1 MPLTAEQVQS
11 RLRDW
16 IEANIEGWSNVKLR
30 ALNVTLG
37 AGFSAE
43 IFFVEVT
50 YTDAGGPQKRTL
62 VVRRQPQDHE
72 VVFGSSLEL
81 QGQMIAALDTLGS
94 VKVPDWI
101 GMELDPSV
109 LDMPFLI
116 MGQVDG
122 QAATQNPN
130 YNSAGWLAE
139 MTPQQRGHA
148 WENAIKAYAVM
159 EKIDWQRDGFGFM
172 ARPDWGKPGLDQYL
186 GYIEA
191 WYAACRKGR
200 DMPFVDAAI
209 GYIRANQ
216 PENTEINVL
225 WGDSTPSNV
234 MFAGDGSV
242 NALIDW
248 ELAALGPSEL
258 DLAWWLYFD
267 DLFSRRFGVERLEGL
282 PSRDKSIAIWE
293 AATGRTAQHMDYYDV
308 VVALRMALVV
318 VGAFDRQV
326 GAGNIAADNKSLNA
340 NFMTLYLAERL
351 GMDLPELGPDFY
363 AFMSNMTPVDQK
375 EDAVKN
381 NAS

>member
-1 MPLTAEQVQS
+1 MTPSQVRE

-16 IEANIEGWSNVKLR
+16 LEANVDGWRNVRIEPLE
-30 ALNVTLG
+30 VTTG
-37 AGFSAE
+37 SGFSAQ
-43 IFFVEVT
+43 IFFVDVE
-50 YTDAGGPQKRTL
+50 YTSPNGPQSKTL

-81 QGQMIAALDTLGS
+81 QGQMIAALDALGS
-94 VKVPDWI
+94 IPVPEWI
-101 GMELDPSV
+101 GMELDPAV
-109 LDMPFLI
+109 LEMPFI
-116 MGQVDG
+116 VMGRVDG
-122 QAATQNPN
+122 HAATQNPN
-130 YNSAGWLAE
+130 YNKAGWLCE
-139 MTPQQRGHA
+139 MSPDQRA
-148 WENAIKAYAVM
+148 ATWRNAVEAFAGM
-159 EKIDWQRDGFGFM
+159 AQIDWQDDGFGFM
-172 ARPDWGKPGLDQYL
+172 TRADWGTPGLDQYL

-191 WYAACRKGR
+191 WYNACRKNR
-200 DMPFVDAAI
+200 DMPYVDAAI
-209 GYIRANQ
+209 DYIRKHQ
-216 PENTEINVL
+216 PTDTPVNVL

-234 MFAGDGSV
+234 MFAQDGRV

-248 ELAALGPSEL
+248 ELAALGPAEL

-282 PSRDKSIAIWE
+282 PTRDETVAIWE
-293 AATGRTAQHMDYYDV
+293 AATGRKALHLKYYDV

-326 GAGNIAADNKSLNA
+326 AMDNIPSTNKSLNA

-375 EDAVKN
+375 QET
-381 NAS
+381 

>member
-1 MPLTAEQVQS
+1 MTPSQVRE

-16 IEANIEGWSNVKLR
+16 LEANVDGWRDVRIEPLE
-30 ALNVTLG
+30 VTTG
-37 AGFSAE
+37 SGFSAQ
-43 IFFVEVT
+43 IFFVDVE
-50 YTDAGGPQKRTL
+50 YTSPNGPQSKTL

-81 QGQMIAALDTLGS
+81 QGQMIAALDALGS
-94 VKVPDWI
+94 IPVPEWI
-101 GMELDPSV
+101 GMELDPAV
-109 LDMPFLI
+109 LEMPFI
-116 MGQVDG
+116 VMGRVDG
-122 QAATQNPN
+122 HAATQNPN
-130 YNSAGWLAE
+130 YNKAGWLYD
-139 MTPQQRGHA
+139 MSPDQRA
-148 WENAIKAYAVM
+148 ATWRNAVEAYAGM
-159 EKIDWQRDGFGFM
+159 AQIDWQENGFGFM
-172 ARPDWGKPGLDQYL
+172 ARPDWGAPGLDQYL

-191 WYAACRKGR
+191 WYNACRKNR
-200 DMPFVDAAI
+200 DMPYVDAAMD
-209 GYIRANQ
+209 YIRKHQ
-216 PENTEINVL
+216 PTDTPVNVL

-234 MFAGDGSV
+234 MFAQDGRV

-248 ELAALGPSEL
+248 ELAALGPAEL

-282 PSRDKSIAIWE
+282 PTRDETVAIWE
-293 AATGRTAQHMDYYDV
+293 AANGRKADHLEYYDV

-326 GAGNIAADNKSLNA
+326 AMGNIPSTNKSLNA

-375 EDAVKN
+375 E
-381 NAS
+381 

>member
-1 MPLTAEQVQS
+1 MTPSQVRE

-16 IEANIEGWSNVKLR
+16 LEANVDGWRDVRIEPLE
-30 ALNVTLG
+30 VTTG
-37 AGFSAE
+37 SGFSAQ
-43 IFFVEVT
+43 IFFVDVE
-50 YTDAGGPQKRTL
+50 YTSPNGPQSKTL

-81 QGQMIAALDTLGS
+81 QGQMIAALDALGS
-94 VKVPDWI
+94 IPVPEWI
-101 GMELDPSV
+101 GMELDPTV
-109 LDMPFLI
+109 LEMPFI
-116 MGQVDG
+116 VMGRVDG
-122 QAATQNPN
+122 HAATQNPN
-130 YNSAGWLAE
+130 YNKAGWLYD
-139 MTPQQRGHA
+139 MSPDQRA
-148 WENAIKAYAVM
+148 ATWRNAVEAYAGM
-159 EKIDWQRDGFGFM
+159 AQIDWQENGFGFM
-172 ARPDWGKPGLDQYL
+172 ARPDWGAPGLDQYL

-191 WYAACRKGR
+191 WYNACRKNR
-200 DMPFVDAAI
+200 DMPYVDAAMD
-209 GYIRANQ
+209 YIRKHQ
-216 PENTEINVL
+216 PTDTPVNVL

-234 MFAGDGSV
+234 MFAQDGRV

-248 ELAALGPSEL
+248 ELAALGPAEL

-282 PSRDKSIAIWE
+282 PTRDETVAIWE
-293 AATGRTAQHMDYYDV
+293 AANGRKADHLEYYDV

-326 GAGNIAADNKSLNA
+326 AMGNIPSTNKSLNA

-375 EDAVKN
+375 E
-381 NAS
+381 